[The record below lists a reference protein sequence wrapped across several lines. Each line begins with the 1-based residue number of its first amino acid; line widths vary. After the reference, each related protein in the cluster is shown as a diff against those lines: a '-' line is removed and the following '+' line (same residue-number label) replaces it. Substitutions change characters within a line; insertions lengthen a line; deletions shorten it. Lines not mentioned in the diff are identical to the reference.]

1 MRKATAFVLLLGFVI
16 AGAVTWAGLAA
27 GSTNWDR
34 GDLNCNG
41 AVDPGDALE
50 VLKYDAGLRNDL
62 PSGCPP
68 IGPSPSPSP
77 TQPANNLPQPQ
88 QTGPVAAGGKARVV
102 IDNDSPFSMT
112 VDFSGP
118 ESRHLSLPACGDCIE
133 YFFPPFSCP
142 EKGPQMTVDL
152 EPGTY
157 QVEVVSGKD
166 GVLPFRGTWTL
177 EADTGY
183 FDCFIILKSFG
194 S

>member
-1 MRKATAFVLLLGFVI
+1 MLLVGVLVAFGAATWVGS
-16 AGAVTWAGLAA
+16 AA
-27 GSTNWDR
+27 GSDNWDR
-34 GDLNCNG
+34 GDLNCSG
-41 AVDPGDALE
+41 AVDPADALE
-50 VLKYDAGLRNDL
+50 VLKYDAGLPNDL

-68 IGPSPSPSP
+68 IGPSPAPSP

-88 QTGPVAAGGKARVV
+88 ETGPVDANGKARVV

-112 VDFSGP
+112 VDFAGP
-118 ESRHLSLPACGDCIE
+118 ESRHLSLGACGSCVE

-142 EKGPQMTVDL
+142 EKGPQTTVDL